1 MTAYD
6 LVVVGAGIA
15 GSEAA
20 FALARRGYRVALC
33 SQSLDTVYW
42 LFTAAQPPFPPG
54 TLLAQEAEPGL
65 GGWTLHSRI
74 KYRLEAQPNLHL
86 LQASITGLLIQGRQ
100 VAGVTTWEGP
110 QLAVRAVVLAVGSFL
125 DPRLYL
131 GQVTEAAGRL
141 SEAAYPD
148 LYEQLVEL
156 GFNFAPGE
164 GEVASQP
171 GSPGYTVTY
180 QVFAPG
186 EWQAEHCN
194 LTRLKG
200 LYATGLCVL
209 GRGDYAL
216 MAREGQRLGQ
226 NLAVELG

>member
-42 LFTAAQPPFPPG
+42 LFTTAQPPFPPDS
-54 TLLAQEAEPGL
+54 LLAQEAESGM
-65 GGWTLHSRI
+65 GGWMLHSRI

-86 LQASITGLLIQGRQ
+86 LQASITGLLLQGHQ

-110 QLAVRAVVLAVGSFL
+110 QLVARAVVLAVGSFL
-125 DPRLYL
+125 DPQLHL

-148 LYEQLVEL
+148 LYQQLLRL
-156 GFNFAPGE
+156 GFTFTPGR
-164 GEVASQP
+164 GEVVSQP

-180 QVFAPG
+180 QVFAPA
-186 EWQAEHCN
+186 EWQAEQGT
-194 LTRLKG
+194 LGRLKG

-209 GRGDYAL
+209 GGGDYAL
-216 MAREGQRLGQ
+216 MARQGQRLGQ